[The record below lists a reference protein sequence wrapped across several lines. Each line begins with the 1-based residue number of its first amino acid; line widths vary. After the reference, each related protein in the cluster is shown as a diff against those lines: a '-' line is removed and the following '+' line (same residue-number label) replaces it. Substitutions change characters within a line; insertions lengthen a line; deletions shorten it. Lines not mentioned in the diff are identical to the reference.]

1 MYDIMIYKNGYDNNI
16 CSYIKICDENDMFE
30 LFL

>member
-1 MYDIMIYKNGYDNNI
+1 MYDIMIYKNGYNNI
-16 CSYIKICDENDMFE
+16 CSYIKICVENDMFE